1 MKITPAHDFNDY
13 EVGKRHALP
22 MINILT
28 FDGDIRARRCTT
40 PKAKSPGFT
49 PQRSRLNSRIW
60 SVSLHVKPLWRL
72 SMRSACS
79 KRSNLTI

>member
-1 MKITPAHDFNDY
+1 
-13 EVGKRHALP
+13 

-28 FDGDIRARRCTT
+28 FDGDIRESAQVYDT
-40 PKAKSPGFT
+40 KGEESGFT
-49 PQRSRLNSRIW
+49 PQRSWLNSRIW

-72 SMRSACS
+72 SMRLACS